1 MAARYGIQLHG
12 HHPPLLPADS
22 NGSGDDNGGAHG
34 LDTANI
40 ILMLLLPGRHT
51 WAVVVIVDWHLTVNQ
66 QLPPPPIKLENL
78 IK

>member
-40 ILMLLLPGRHT
+40 ILMLLLLPGRHT
-51 WAVVVIVDWHLTVNQ
+51 WAVVVIVDWHLTASQ
-66 QLPPPPIKLENL
+66 QLPPPSSPH
-78 IK
+78 